1 MLIEVSMDAHKFG
14 EGTKIIWKDRKR
26 WCGMPLSFTRYYIV
40 EKEDAWLKLFS
51 SVGLFSNEDN
61 EVNFFRIFDISLYQ
75 SFFDKI
81 FGVGSITL
89 YVNDESTDK
98 IIIKKIKN
106 PYKVRNLIASLV
118 EEERQKHGFR
128 LTEFHS

>member
-1 MLIEVSMDAHKFG
+1 MNTHKFG

-26 WCGMPLSFTRYYIV
+26 WCGLPLSFTRYYIV
-40 EKEDAWLKLFS
+40 EKEGAWLKLFS
-51 SVGLFSNEDN
+51 SIGLFSNEDN

-98 IIIKKIKN
+98 IIIKKVKN

>member
-1 MLIEVSMDAHKFG
+1 MNAHKFG

>member
-1 MLIEVSMDAHKFG
+1 MIIEVDMNTHKFG

-26 WCGMPLSFTRYYIV
+26 WCGLPLSFTRYYIV

-51 SVGLFSNEDN
+51 SIGLFSNEDN

-89 YVNDESTDK
+89 YVNDESTEK
-98 IIIKKIKN
+98 IIIKKVKN

>member
-1 MLIEVSMDAHKFG
+1 MDAHKFG

>member
-1 MLIEVSMDAHKFG
+1 MLIEVNMNAHKFG

>member
-1 MLIEVSMDAHKFG
+1 MGAHKFG